1 MIPINAKYLLKL
13 TSIRSSMPLFLRGVA
28 QGLNIIGVSFHAI
41 TEAQRRATAR
51 NSKGEIG
58 L

>member
-1 MIPINAKYLLKL
+1 MIPINAKCLLKL
-13 TSIRSSMPLFLRGVA
+13 TSIRSSMPLFLREVA
-28 QGLNIIGVSFHAI
+28 QGLNITGVSFRAI
-41 TEAQRRATAR
+41 TEAQRRAAAR